1 MYDGAGNKFSQHEK
15 AFFKL
20 DRITREVTAVL
31 SNWRCTSRTTH
42 CPGRAQKIQKPPG
55 SDPVFTLT
63 TGHTCQPEI
72 GIEFKDRLYLEAK
85 KQGLENLEKPALAI
99 ALPLLAAYHESHP
112 DLQVPKPATLE
123 RYINDS
129 RKPIRL
135 TAPKDLGYDIKYVK
149 QGFPPNFYR
158 SVQYD

>member
-1 MYDGAGNKFSQHEK
+1 MYDGAGIKLSQHDQ
-15 AFFKL
+15 ASFKL
-20 DRITREVTAVL
+20 DRITREVTAVV
-31 SNWRCTSRTTH
+31 SHWCCTGRTKN
-42 CPGRAQKIQKPPG
+42 CPGRVQKIQKPPG
-55 SDPVFTLT
+55 SDPVYTLT
-63 TGHTCQPEI
+63 TRLTLQQDI

-99 ALPLLAAYHESHP
+99 ALSLLAAYHESHL

-129 RKPIRL
+129 RKAIRL
-135 TAPKDLGYDIKYVK
+135 TAPKDLGFDFEYVK

-158 SVQYD
+158 SVQCD